1 MDGDALL
8 RSGRENTSE
17 MPADKMMKSRRK
29 KDRVRIQAAEDLVIK
44 GVTERNPAARTVKDT
59 YDTLNDLEKLRTGED
74 KSLLNKI

>member
-1 MDGDALL
+1 
-8 RSGRENTSE
+8 

-74 KSLLNKI
+74 KSLLNKIRNR

>member
-1 MDGDALL
+1 
-8 RSGRENTSE
+8 

>member
-1 MDGDALL
+1 
-8 RSGRENTSE
+8 
-17 MPADKMMKSRRK
+17 MMKSRRE